1 MKILVFSDVH
11 GSLNSL
17 IALEQTDDFAT
28 ADKIIFLG
36 DVAFGCS
43 RPNECIE
50 LINKWNCECVL
61 GNNDFYITDHV
72 SIADLLR
79 FDETKVEQWKWM
91 YKNILDKNKEIL
103 RKWDKSFELVVD
115 GKKFYFTHYVWEN
128 KNNDISVVD
137 EPTEINFSVRKQM
150 FDGIEAD
157 YYIFGH
163 EHKSTYFTNGNKH
176 YYCVGSLG
184 LKNPGPYIIIDIADG
199 QVKIDEKFVQFDIKQ
214 EIELMDKSGY
224 PYAKGKINN

>member
-17 IALEQTDDFAT
+17 IALEQTNDFAT

-36 DVAFGCS
+36 DVTFGCS

-50 LINKWNCECVL
+50 LISKWNCESVL
-61 GNNDFYITDHV
+61 GNNDSYITTH
-72 SIADLLR
+72 IPAADLLE
-79 FDETKVEQWKWM
+79 FDDNKVEQWKWM
-91 YKNILDKNKEIL
+91 YTNILDKNKDIL

-115 GKKFYFTHYVWEN
+115 GKKFYFTHYAWEN
-128 KNNDISVVD
+128 NNYDTNVID
-137 EPTEINFSVRKQM
+137 YPNPINFDTRKQM

-214 EIELMDKSGY
+214 EIELMDKAGY

>member
-17 IALEQTDDFAT
+17 KALEQTADFAT
-28 ADKIIFLG
+28 ADKVIFLG

-50 LINKWNCECVL
+50 LINKWNCKCIL
-61 GNNDFYITDHV
+61 GNNDFYIIDHV
-72 SIADLLR
+72 SITDLLR

-91 YKNILDKNKEIL
+91 YKNILDKNKDIL

-150 FDGIEAD
+150 FKGIEAD

-163 EHKSTYFTNGNKH
+163 EHKSSHVTDGDKH
-176 YYCVGSLG
+176 YCCVSSLG
-184 LKNPGPYIIIDIADG
+184 LKNNGPYIVIDIVDG
-199 QVKIDEKFVQFDIKQ
+199 QVKIEEKSVDFDIKQ
-214 EIELMDKSGY
+214 EIELLDKAGY
-224 PYAKGKINN
+224 PYPKRKINN